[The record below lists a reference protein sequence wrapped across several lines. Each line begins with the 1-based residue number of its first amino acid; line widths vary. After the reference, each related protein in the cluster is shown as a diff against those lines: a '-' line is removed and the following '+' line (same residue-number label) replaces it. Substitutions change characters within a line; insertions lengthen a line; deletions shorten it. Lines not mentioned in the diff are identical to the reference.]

1 MYNIGI
7 ILILTFII
15 ILTILIDKLFNKFK
29 ITTFIIHIWVGIWNV
44 IKSMGNW
51 KGVISLL
58 ITWLILS
65 GSGLIIIGWIFAIK
79 KLVIIGISI
88 YGFWLL
94 PLTPLIPIT
103 IMIAMLIQKFVFVDK
118 NVSIKNI
125 KERFKEGMNEND

>member
-1 MYNIGI
+1 MRK
-7 ILILTFII
+7 IL
-15 ILTILIDKLFNKFK
+15 KFFK
-29 ITTFIIHIWVGIWNV
+29 GVWSV

-65 GSGLIIIGWIFAIK
+65 GSGLIIIGWILAIN

-94 PLTPLIPIT
+94 PLTPLMPIT
-103 IMIAMLIQKFVFVDK
+103 ILIAMMIQKFVFRDK
-118 NVSIKNI
+118 SISIKNI
-125 KERFKEGMNEND
+125 KERFKEGMGKDD